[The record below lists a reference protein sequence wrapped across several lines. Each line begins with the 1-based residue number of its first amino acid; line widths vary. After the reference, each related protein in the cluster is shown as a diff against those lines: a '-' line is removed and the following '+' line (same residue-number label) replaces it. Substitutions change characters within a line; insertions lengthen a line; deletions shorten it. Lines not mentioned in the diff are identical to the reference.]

1 MSLFLSLLINGLT
14 LGGVYALVALG
25 YSMVYGVL
33 QLLNFAN
40 GDLYM
45 VGAFV
50 GFGVLQLAGGPD
62 ALNIP
67 VPLLIV
73 LMMLAAM
80 VISGAL
86 GGTMELIAYR
96 RLRNAPRIA
105 PLISA
110 LGVSFF
116 LENSTLLIAGGNY
129 YSYNTSSW
137 ISPSSGITLG
147 PLSISSVQLLVIVV
161 SFVMMGGLY
170 QLVQRTRTGRAMRA
184 IAYDRDAAA
193 MMGVQVDRVIMI
205 VFVLGGAVAGAAGVI
220 SSIVFP
226 QVWYYMGF
234 ATGLQAFTAAVV
246 GGIGSVSGALLG
258 GLMIGLASSFTAG
271 YVSSTFSALIVFGIL
286 IAFVLI
292 RPRGLLGAPVLHKV

>member
-1 MSLFLSLLINGLT
+1 MSLFLSLLVNGLT

-50 GFGVLQLAGGPD
+50 GFGVLQLAGGPG
-62 ALNIP
+62 AIGIP
-67 VPLLIV
+67 VPLLV
-73 LMMLAAM
+73 VCMVLAAM
-80 VISGAL
+80 AVSGIL
-86 GGTMELIAYR
+86 GGAMERVAYR

-116 LENSTLLIAGGNY
+116 LENAALLIAGGDY
-129 YSYNTSSW
+129 YSYDTTSW
-137 ISPSSGITLG
+137 ISPSSGLSAG
-147 PLSISSVQLLVIVV
+147 PLSISSVQLLVIVSSLALMAV
-161 SFVMMGGLY
+161 LHV
-170 QLVQRTRTGRAMRA
+170 LVQKTRIGRAMRA

-193 MMGVQVDRVIMI
+193 MMGVDVDRVIML

-220 SSIVFP
+220 SAIVFP
-226 QVWYYMGF
+226 QVWYFMGF
-234 ATGLQAFTAAVV
+234 DTGLQAFTAAVV
-246 GGIGSVSGALLG
+246 GGIGSVSGSLLG
-258 GLMIGLASSFTAG
+258 GLTIGLASSFTAG
-271 YVSSTFSALIVFGIL
+271 YLSSTYSELIVFGIL
-286 IAFVLI
+286 IVFVLL
-292 RPRGLLGAPVLHKV
+292 RPRGILGASLVRKL

>member
-1 MSLFLSLLINGLT
+1 MSLFLSLLVNGLT

-50 GFGVLQLAGGPD
+50 GYGVLQLAGGSG
-62 ALNIP
+62 ALTIP

-80 VISGAL
+80 VVSGAL
-86 GGTMELIAYR
+86 GGTMERVAYR

-147 PLSISSVQLLVIVV
+147 PLSISSVQLLVIIV
-161 SFVMMGGLY
+161 SFVLMGGLY

-193 MMGVQVDRVIMI
+193 MMGVQVDRVISI

-271 YVSSTFSALIVFGIL
+271 YISSTFSALIVFGIL

>member
-1 MSLFLSLLINGLT
+1 VSLFLSLLINGLT

>member
-1 MSLFLSLLINGLT
+1 LLINGLT